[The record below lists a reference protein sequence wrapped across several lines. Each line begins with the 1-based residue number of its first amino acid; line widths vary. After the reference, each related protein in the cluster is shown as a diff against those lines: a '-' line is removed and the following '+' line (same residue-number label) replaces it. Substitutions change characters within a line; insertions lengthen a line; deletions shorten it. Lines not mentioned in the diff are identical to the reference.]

1 MRSSTANILALAFL
15 ALLAL
20 PVTAQIHL
28 LKTDVNIGPGC
39 VISLDMQA
47 WPKADL
53 GIQCGGSF
61 NEIYFTGMPPGAI
74 IVVSNSTYRVMLNT
88 GDTGIAVLTDLKPGT
103 YTVSIYSDTIPA
115 DHLLQLNPLRSF
127 SNFMSFMD
135 KITFNLFT
143 LVFAMAV
150 LASVY
155 LRTWSMILTALAA
168 LTLHILIPH
177 GWLIGVVLVAL
188 AVALYIIV
196 WRRGGM
202 F

>member
-1 MRSSTANILALAFL
+1 MRSSTASLLVLALSF
-15 ALLAL
+15 LAL

-28 LKTDVNIGPGC
+28 LKAEVSIGPGC
-39 VISLDMQA
+39 IVLLDMNA

-53 GIQCGGSF
+53 DVQCGGGFS
-61 NEIYFTGMPPGAI
+61 EIYFTGIPPGAI
-74 IVVSNSTYRVMLNT
+74 IVVSNSTYRVVLNT
-88 GDTGIAVLTDLKPGT
+88 GDMGVAVLTGLKPGS
-103 YTVSIYSDTIPA
+103 YTVDIYTDTISA
-115 DHLLQLNPLRSF
+115 DHLLQLSPLKSF
-127 SNFMSFMD
+127 TNFMSFMD
-135 KITFNLFT
+135 RITFNLFT
-143 LVFAMAV
+143 FIFAIAV

-196 WRRGGM
+196 WRRGGLL
-202 F
+202 

>member
-1 MRSSTANILALAFL
+1 MRSSTASLLVLALSF
-15 ALLAL
+15 LAL

-28 LKTDVNIGPGC
+28 LKTEVSMGPGC
-39 VISLDMQA
+39 VIMFDASA

-53 GIQCGGSF
+53 GIQCGGGFS
-61 NEIYFTGMPPGAI
+61 EIYFTGMPPGAI
-74 IVVSNSTYRVMLNT
+74 IVVSNSTYRVTLNA
-88 GDTGIAVLTDLKPGT
+88 GDMGVAVLTGLKPGT

-143 LVFAMAV
+143 FLFAIAV

-168 LTLHILIPH
+168 LTLHILIPQ
-177 GWLIGVVLVAL
+177 GWLIGVVLLAL

-196 WRRGGM
+196 WRRGGLL
-202 F
+202 